1 MPRNFGPL
9 EKISKKR
16 GTTHIIFVPHIQIA
30 KDRSYYLCSTYYNSK
45 DHSHY
50 LWSTGRAQLFYRK
63 SHFSSL
69 TKERF
74 GRWVDK
80 IKEKVEKPGQSA
92 GMYLP
97 ESTETFMYIRDSEK
111 AVGKKF
117 AATNAFRRSPGRLI
131 KGVVPVYDSYK
142 STFNACD
149 WYNRIFHDR
158 RWPHKNGGRNIP
170 ED

>member
-1 MPRNFGPL
+1 M
-9 EKISKKR
+9 
-16 GTTHIIFVPHIQIA
+16 
-30 KDRSYYLCSTYYNSK
+30 
-45 DHSHY
+45 
-50 LWSTGRAQLFYRK
+50 
-63 SHFSSL
+63 
-69 TKERF
+69 
-74 GRWVDK
+74 DK

-149 WYNRIFHDR
+149 
-158 RWPHKNGGRNIP
+158 
-170 ED
+170 